1 LCFDELRKRENRNK
15 KHLIKILSSL
25 LCCSWCRR
33 GRSAKESGGESRAR
47 EREREKRER
56 DVLFHHFFF
65 FVFFFVFFV
74 LFFQGECVFVGK
86 KSRSEDESDAH
97 SRENFAR
104 GEEDFLLLLLEETE
118 EEEEKEER
126 ECEKQQRDN
135 S

>member
-1 LCFDELRKRENRNK
+1 V
-15 KHLIKILSSL
+15 
-25 LCCSWCRR
+25 
-33 GRSAKESGGESRAR
+33 ESQER

-56 DVLFHHFFF
+56 DVLFHRFFF

-126 ECEKQQRDN
+126 ECEKQQRD